1 MKTVILSLALL
12 TAVSSAGAA
21 STQPG
26 RLTDSQYIQLARC
39 AGLAQGLNQDGT
51 ALNNALRQ
59 AHRNREGVTRD
70 LADEAKR
77 NGVNEARRA
86 NSVSRA
92 ALETE
97 FSGRCTALAG

>member
-1 MKTVILSLALL
+1 MKTVIVSLALL
-12 TAVSSAGAA
+12 TAIGSAGSALA
-21 STQPG
+21 QPG
-26 RLTDSQYIQLARC
+26 RLTDGQYIQLARC

-59 AHRNREGVTRD
+59 AHRGREGVTRD

-77 NGVNEARRA
+77 NGANEARRA
-86 NSVSRA
+86 NPVSRA

-97 FSGRCTALAG
+97 LSSRCTALVT